1 MGNRTVTDFFFYRW
15 RYFIGYSV
23 FGVSLAS
30 LLIIAGLYIP
40 GGLGDAEIHSALIS
54 EGLSPA
60 QLLSLQP
67 DQLLYLPYRLIQAAS
82 IALFGFSSFSIKLP
96 SLIIAFFSA
105 IGLLMLMNVWFKRNV
120 AIIASIVAVTTSH
133 FLLVAQS
140 GHSGILY
147 VFWAVSI
154 LLTVSL
160 ITAHGKT
167 EHFWILVLC
176 ALAALSLYM
185 PLSIYVLIALVAT
198 AIFHPHVR
206 HIVFRETPKGVLAAG
221 VGVFLVIGLPLI
233 VGIAKEPSLLLTMFG
248 VPESWSDIPANIKD
262 LFQQYG
268 SFYSPS
274 SGANATPIYGLG
286 VVLLVLLGL
295 YQMFTTK
302 YTTKSY
308 IISFW
313 LVALVPFVVLNPNFI
328 TITFVPVM
336 LLSALGVDYLI
347 RSWYRLFPRNP
358 YARVF
363 GLLPLGV
370 LVLGIVVSNVDRYVY
385 GYHYDTQVYSDF
397 NFDLGLINKTLASYD
412 KNTKVS
418 LVVPEQDIQ
427 LYSTYAL
434 HQTKIK
440 QLSVTTSPAMAMTQ
454 SDITLVARDKKPE
467 VAAVPSDI
475 LVARSSFDADRFYV
489 YKK

>member
-1 MGNRTVTDFFFYRW
+1 
-15 RYFIGYSV
+15 
-23 FGVSLAS
+23 
-30 LLIIAGLYIP
+30 
-40 GGLGDAEIHSALIS
+40 
-54 EGLSPA
+54 
-60 QLLSLQP
+60 
-67 DQLLYLPYRLIQAAS
+67 
-82 IALFGFSSFSIKLP
+82 
-96 SLIIAFFSA
+96 
-105 IGLLMLMNVWFKRNV
+105 
-120 AIIASIVAVTTSH
+120 
-133 FLLVAQS
+133 
-140 GHSGILY
+140 
-147 VFWAVSI
+147 
-154 LLTVSL
+154 
-160 ITAHGKT
+160 
-167 EHFWILVLC
+167 
-176 ALAALSLYM
+176 
-185 PLSIYVLIALVAT
+185 
-198 AIFHPHVR
+198 
-206 HIVFRETPKGVLAAG
+206 
-221 VGVFLVIGLPLI
+221 
-233 VGIAKEPSLLLTMFG
+233 
-248 VPESWSDIPANIKD
+248 
-262 LFQQYG
+262 
-268 SFYSPS
+268 
-274 SGANATPIYGLG
+274 
-286 VVLLVLLGL
+286 
-295 YQMFTTK
+295 MFTTK

-313 LVALVPFVVLNPNFI
+313 LIALVPFVIFNPDFI

-385 GYHYDTQVYSDF
+385 GYHYDTQIYSDFNFDHSDF

-440 QLSVTTSPAMAMTQ
+440 QLSVTTSPAMAMAQ

-467 VAAVPSDI
+467 VSAVPSEI